1 MALKDLA
8 APPPIY
14 PFLCLD
20 LGGEGSLPGE
30 LRTWCSFPP
39 PFHGSHK
46 PLP

>member
-20 LGGEGSLPGE
+20 LGGGRGAF
-30 LRTWCSFPP
+30 RVN
-39 PFHGSHK
+39 
-46 PLP
+46 